1 MGSSWQEREND
12 RSHCACSTP
21 GPKDDS
27 IPLPLTIYPSTF
39 DALRKKPLGYKLGT
53 LRYWQIQGQGYA
65 EMFKGS
71 LTAGGIVT
79 AGAAWLGVGKAGA
92 ILLGIG
98 SVFFWQVLAMVLGW
112 LAWKYHVVQSAQK
125 NDGINNPI
133 IAEQLALLRRIAD
146 SLSTESCP
154 LCDANVLADP
164 ATHFQRHSV
173 GQRTK

>member
-1 MGSSWQEREND
+1 MGSSWQEGEND
-12 RSHCACSTP
+12 RSDCGCSTP

-27 IPLPLTIYPSTF
+27 IPLRLTIYPSTF
-39 DALRKKPLGYKLGT
+39 DALREKPIGYKLGT

-92 ILLGIG
+92 ILLGVG
-98 SVFFWQVLAMVLGW
+98 SVFFWQVLATVLGW

-125 NDGINNPI
+125 NDGVNNPI
-133 IAEQLALLRRIAD
+133 IAEQLALLRRIAA
-146 SLSTESCP
+146 SLE
-154 LCDANVLADP
+154 
-164 ATHFQRHSV
+164 QRM
-173 GQRTK
+173 K